1 MKRLGVFGAGGMG
14 REVAQLAAEL
24 EQWSEV
30 FFVVDEEYLPQDR
43 CIDGRRT
50 FSLDEVCAKFPRDEV
65 EMLVAVGETQARKA
79 VFERIA
85 EKKLSFGTLIDPS
98 VKLHEDTVL
107 GQGVIML
114 RGCIVSTRAVIGDN
128 AALSFG
134 VILGHDNTVKE
145 HVYLAPGVATGGF
158 VEWESC
164 SFGGLRACVR
174 EHVHIGKNAVVGQG
188 AVVLKDVEDGQAV
201 VGNPAKP
208 LQRTK
213 KSIF

>member
-14 REVAQLAAEL
+14 REIAQLAAEL

-30 FFVVDEEYLPQDR
+30 FFVIDPEYIPEDR
-43 CIDGRRT
+43 HIDGRRT

-65 EMLVAVGETQARKA
+65 EMLVAVGETRERKNL
-79 VFERIA
+79 FERIKQ
-85 EKKLSFGTLIDPS
+85 ENLSFGRLIDPS
-98 VKLHEDTVL
+98 VVVHEDTVL
-107 GQGVIML
+107 GEGVIIL
-114 RGCIVSTRAVIGDN
+114 RGCILSTRAVLGDN

-134 VILGHDNTVKE
+134 VILGHDNQVGE
-145 HVYLAPGVATGGF
+145 HAYLAPGVTTGGF
-158 VEWESC
+158 VQWDSC

-174 EHVHIGKNAVVGQG
+174 EHVHIGRHAIVGQG

-213 KSIF
+213 TNIF